1 MKRKLFLILSLFLG
15 LMANAQNNISVASF
29 RLAETDLDA
38 NTHGTQVL
46 DQNGHTC
53 ALIKVETTQTGF
65 AFDVGMMGIT
75 KVEQHT
81 GEIWVYVPF
90 GVKHITIQH
99 QQLGTLRDYYFPCS
113 IEQGKTYIMQLT
125 TGTVETI
132 VKETVQQQY
141 LVFQVTPADAALEV
155 NDQIWPVSAEGTARK
170 FVNFGTYDYRVQA
183 PNYHPEIGKVT
194 VNDPNNKKIMKVD
207 LKPNF
212 GWIEVSG
219 TGLQGASVY
228 IDNALIGKA
237 PCKSEA
243 LKSGQHSVKIAKELY
258 ETYTQTVT
266 VADNETTKISPSLT
280 ADFAN
285 ITLAV
290 DADAEIWVNDELKGT
305 RRWTGSLATGT
316 YKIEC
321 KMASHE
327 TTLTTKEI
335 TNGMNGQ
342 TISLNA
348 PRPIYGSLN
357 IESSPDFCD
366 IYIDG
371 KKVGETPMFVSEL
384 LIGRHEVKISKTNYA
399 DYTETVTIAKGET
412 KTVNATLSSTATVR
426 FTCNAAG
433 ATLYVDGKALGSAS
447 GSYALGYGSHS
458 LRTTAEGYDDYTGSF
473 TVSPNNTNCT
483 ISMKAKFDNRTLTFT
498 VNGVTFKMLPVEGGT
513 FTMGATSEQGNDADS
528 DERPTHSVTLSSFYM
543 GETEVTQALWQAVMG
558 SNPSYYKGNNLP
570 VVLVSWNDCQDFVTA
585 LNELCASQL
594 NGRHFALPTEAQWEY
609 AARGGKHSEGY
620 KYSGSN
626 TIVNVAQY
634 SVKSDKPLPVGTKT
648 PNELG
653 LYDMSGNVLEWCSD
667 WMGSYGSNAQTNPAG
682 PSSGSTRVCRG
693 GSWIHAAGFCR
704 VSCRG
709 CRAPVVTDYYLGLR
723 LALCYDDK
731 TDDRHENIVFVEHDD
746 EFEGHEIYQ
755 IVEEMPV
762 FPGGE
767 LKLRE
772 YLTKNVK
779 YPEDARQ
786 AGIKGRV
793 FVNFVID
800 PNGSVSNVKV
810 LRGIG
815 GGCDEEAMRV
825 IKSMPKWN
833 PGKQRGKFV
842 RVSYTLP
849 VNFQ

>member
-1 MKRKLFLILSLFLG
+1 MRKKYIFIF
-15 LMANAQNNISVASF
+15 LMALFATICAKAQNSIGVASF

-99 QQLGTLRDYYFPCS
+99 QQLGTLRDYYFPCP
-113 IEQGKTYIMQLT
+113 IQEARTYIMQLI

-141 LVFQVTPADAALEV
+141 LMFQISPHDAVLEV
-155 NDQIWPVSAEGTARK
+155 DNQVWNVSAEGTARK

-183 PNYHPEIGKVT
+183 PNYHPEVGKVT

-219 TGLQGASVY
+219 TGLQGATVY
-228 IDNALIGKA
+228 VDNALIGKA

-258 ETYTQTVT
+258 ETFTQTVT
-266 VADNETTKISPSLT
+266 VTDNETTRISPSLT

-305 RRWTGSLATGT
+305 RRWTGNLSTGT

-366 IYIDG
+366 LYIDG
-371 KKVGETPMFVSEL
+371 RKVGETPMFVSEL
-384 LIGRHEVKISKTNYA
+384 LIGRHEVKISKANYA

-412 KTVNATLSSTATVR
+412 KTVNATLSSTV
-426 FTCNAAG
+426 
-433 ATLYVDGKALGSAS
+433 LALITTNVSSAS
-447 GSYALGYGSHS
+447 FSIDGQSYGKFGSSKQRNVELSYGTHHI
-458 LRTTAEGYDDYTGSF
+458 TATAEGYDDYTSSF
-473 TVSPNNTNCT
+473 TVSPSNTACA
-483 ISMKAKFDNRTLTFT
+483 ISMKAKKAKFDNKTLTFT
-498 VNGVTFKMLPVEGGT
+498 VNGVSFKMLPVKGGT
-513 FTMGATSEQGNDADS
+513 FTMGATSEQGSDAGS
-528 DERPTHSVTLSSFYM
+528 GEKPTHSVTLSNFYM

-558 SNPSYYKGNNLP
+558 SNPSNVKGNNLP
-570 VVLVSWNDCQDFVTA
+570 VESVSWDDCQTFINK
-585 LNELCASQL
+585 LNQL
-594 NGRHFALPTEAQWEY
+594 LAGQLGGKRFALPTEAQWEY
-609 AARGGKHSEGY
+609 AARGGKKSRGY

-626 TIVNVAQY
+626 TLDNVAWY
-634 SVKSDKPLPVGTKT
+634 TSTTNDSGTKPVGTKT

-653 LYDMSGNVLEWCSD
+653 LYDMSGNVWEWCSD
-667 WMGSYGSNAQTNPAG
+667 WYGSYGSGAQTNPTG
-682 PSSGSTRVCRG
+682 STSGSNRVGRG
-693 GSWIHAAGFCR
+693 GGWGNSARYCR
-704 VSCRG
+704 VSYR
-709 CRAPVVTDYYLGLR
+709 RDS
-723 LALCYDDK
+723 
-731 TDDRHENIVFVEHDD
+731 
-746 EFEGHEIYQ
+746 
-755 IVEEMPV
+755 
-762 FPGGE
+762 
-767 LKLRE
+767 
-772 YLTKNVK
+772 
-779 YPEDARQ
+779 YPDARIDIL
-786 AGIKGRV
+786 GFR
-793 FVNFVID
+793 FV
-800 PNGSVSNVKV
+800 
-810 LRGIG
+810 L
-815 GGCDEEAMRV
+815 
-825 IKSMPKWN
+825 
-833 PGKQRGKFV
+833 
-842 RVSYTLP
+842 L
-849 VNFQ
+849 